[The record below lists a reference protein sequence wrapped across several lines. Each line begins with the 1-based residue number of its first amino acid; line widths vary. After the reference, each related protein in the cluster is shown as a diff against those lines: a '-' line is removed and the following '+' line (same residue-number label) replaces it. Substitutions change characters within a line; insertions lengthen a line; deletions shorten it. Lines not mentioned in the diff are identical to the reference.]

1 MDFYHFLNPKI
12 SAYVCIKLNSI
23 VGKFILVFWG
33 IAISISVVAQPGCP
47 EVFAGNDTV
56 VPCTN
61 SCLDLVAK
69 PFRVGETT
77 SYSVES
83 IPYNPPF
90 PFTSGTPLFIGID
103 DIWSPELPLPF
114 PFCYFGGFYNQVVV
128 GTNGVLTFDITQA
141 NNYCAWAF
149 TATLPSNTLFPNTI
163 YGAYH
168 DIDPSICGQIAV
180 QVTGTAPCRTF
191 VFNFSNVCHFSCN
204 NLQTT
209 QQIVLYETTN
219 IIEVYIQNKPT
230 CSNWNSGNALI
241 GIQDASA
248 TTAVVPP
255 NRNTGPW
262 TASNEAWR
270 FVPNGAPT
278 YQVRWFQGGN
288 LIGQGDTVTVCPN
301 TQTTYTAQV
310 VYTRCDSSQI
320 TVTDDVVV
328 DLTGS
333 PANPSANLPLCEGD
347 TLRLQSNSGG
357 PGYVWTGPSNF
368 SSLASNPILENAGQG
383 NAGLYTLTVTDS
395 SGCVSTGTVSV
406 YVNLLPKPDFTF
418 AQPICE
424 GQPVILT
431 DFSTFP
437 APGTG
442 GSYAWYIHGSSGY
455 SDTSTAPLP
464 VFSAVPMGSF
474 EILLVLTSDSGCTD
488 TLGRTGI
495 VSENPQA
502 MFSYQTLCFK
512 ENRYQDSSIG
522 GTPPYSLA
530 WDWNN
535 DGIADTTVQ
544 SFSYIHPQSTGQQVK
559 LTATDS
565 LGCRSDTT
573 ISVMV
578 MEAVDEP
585 IMPNVLHLNPDI
597 PGNNC
602 WNFELFAPGFNLCID
617 YDLRVYSRWGILVFS
632 TENTSVN
639 PDLNCSHCFCGKT
652 NNQLPLSSGTYFY
665 ILDGKGEHGEG
676 IELQGR
682 LMVME

>member
-1 MDFYHFLNPKI
+1 MILH
-12 SAYVCIKLNSI
+12 I
-23 VGKFILVFWG
+23 VK
-33 IAISISVVAQPGCP
+33 
-47 EVFAGNDTV
+47 
-56 VPCTN
+56 
-61 SCLDLVAK
+61 
-69 PFRVGETT
+69 
-77 SYSVES
+77 
-83 IPYNPPF
+83 
-90 PFTSGTPLFIGID
+90 
-103 DIWSPELPLPF
+103 
-114 PFCYFGGFYNQVVV
+114 
-128 GTNGVLTFDITQA
+128 
-141 NNYCAWAF
+141 
-149 TATLPSNTLFPNTI
+149 
-163 YGAYH
+163 
-168 DIDPSICGQIAV
+168 
-180 QVTGTAPCRTF
+180 
-191 VFNFSNVCHFSCN
+191 
-204 NLQTT
+204 
-209 QQIVLYETTN
+209 
-219 IIEVYIQNKPT
+219 
-230 CSNWNSGNALI
+230 
-241 GIQDASA
+241 
-248 TTAVVPP
+248 
-255 NRNTGPW
+255 
-262 TASNEAWR
+262 
-270 FVPNGAPT
+270 
-278 YQVRWFQGGN
+278 
-288 LIGQGDTVTVCPN
+288 
-301 TQTTYTAQV
+301 
-310 VYTRCDSSQI
+310 
-320 TVTDDVVV
+320 
-328 DLTGS
+328 
-333 PANPSANLPLCEGD
+333 
-347 TLRLQSNSGG
+347 
-357 PGYVWTGPSNF
+357 
-368 SSLASNPILENAGQG
+368 
-383 NAGLYTLTVTDS
+383 
-395 SGCVSTGTVSV
+395 
-406 YVNLLPKPDFTF
+406 
-418 AQPICE
+418 
-424 GQPVILT
+424 LT

-455 SDTSTAPLP
+455 SDSSTAPLP

-495 VSENPQA
+495 ISENPQA